1 MNLNMNIIDKPESE
15 YNKIN
20 LNIEDEPEPEFDKIN
35 LNLTIVR

>member
-20 LNIEDEPEPEFDKIN
+20 LNIEDEPKHEFNKIN
-35 LNLTIVR
+35 LNLNIVR

>member
-20 LNIEDEPEPEFDKIN
+20 LNIDEPEPEFNKIN
-35 LNLTIVR
+35 LNLNIVR